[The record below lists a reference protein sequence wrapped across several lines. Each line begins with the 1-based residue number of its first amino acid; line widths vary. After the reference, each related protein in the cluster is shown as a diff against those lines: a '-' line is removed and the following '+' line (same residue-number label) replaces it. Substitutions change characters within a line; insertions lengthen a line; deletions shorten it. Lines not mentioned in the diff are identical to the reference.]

1 MIEGGAGNDYAWA
14 DDGDDTIRGGAGDD
28 RLYGDGGNDSLR
40 GDEGQ
45 DQLYGS
51 SGHDAL
57 RGSTG
62 DLLYGGSGNDNFFQD
77 DGSGLIVAY
86 GDVGDDRFYMNGDL
100 VVAKGGVGLDTYII
114 DEDWEG
120 GVGFIQDFDLA
131 EDWIR
136 IEEFTVND
144 ISFFKDDGGNLA
156 MKFDSGGELH
166 FNNIDYQPGY
176 LYSDFNIYEY
186 VEPNA

>member
-1 MIEGGAGNDYAWA
+1 MTE
-14 DDGDDTIRGGAGDD
+14 
-28 RLYGDGGNDSLR
+28 
-40 GDEGQ
+40 
-45 DQLYGS
+45 
-51 SGHDAL
+51 
-57 RGSTG
+57 
-62 DLLYGGSGNDNFFQD
+62 
-77 DGSGLIVAY
+77 
-86 GDVGDDRFYMNGDL
+86 FYMNGDL
-100 VVAKGGVGLDTYII
+100 VVAKGGAGLDTYII